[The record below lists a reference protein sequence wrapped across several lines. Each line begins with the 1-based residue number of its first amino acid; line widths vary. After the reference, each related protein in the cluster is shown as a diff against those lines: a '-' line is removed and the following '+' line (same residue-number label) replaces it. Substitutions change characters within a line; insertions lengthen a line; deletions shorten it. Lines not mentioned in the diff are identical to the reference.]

1 MIMVSGWIRFRVA
14 PDLGGALAIDP
25 DLWSI
30 MRKTS
35 IFAAAD
41 DTALLA
47 AVAALSIE
55 VSS

>member
-35 IFAAAD
+35 IFAAVD
-41 DTALLA
+41 DTALCA
-47 AVAALSIE
+47 GRCAQHRGE
-55 VSS
+55 

>member
-41 DTALLA
+41 DTALFT